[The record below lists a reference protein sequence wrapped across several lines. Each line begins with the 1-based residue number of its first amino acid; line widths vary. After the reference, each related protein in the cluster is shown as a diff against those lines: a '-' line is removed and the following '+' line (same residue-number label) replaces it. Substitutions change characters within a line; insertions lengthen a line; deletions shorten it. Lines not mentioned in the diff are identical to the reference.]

1 MSRTTFLGS
10 HAFLAC
16 AAVSHADVV
25 TLDLN
30 ALKIGEEVLDSYDGG
45 FGSLGSG
52 PGPNIGITF
61 SNDFVTMASG
71 VFGPPFRAE
80 ELTST
85 RGILDIP
92 AGYSGIF
99 SFYFKNSGAFGNVFL
114 CSGLDAVG
122 CTLGQLGL
130 SPLPTFGAAGLLLT
144 VPAHSVVI
152 FGDANALVLDDIT
165 EGAFVPPPGSAVPE
179 PTSVVLLIS
188 LLTALCMV
196 LRRRNVRSATQLSRS
211 GQS

>member
-1 MSRTTFLGS
+1 MSASISRLSAADDLQRSLTVDRAQGSFMSRTTFLGS

-99 SFYFKNSGAFGNVFL
+99 SFYFKNSGAFGNVIF
-114 CSGLDAVG
+114 CPGLDAAG

-130 SPLPTFGAAGLLLT
+130 SPL
-144 VPAHSVVI
+144 
-152 FGDANALVLDDIT
+152 
-165 EGAFVPPPGSAVPE
+165 
-179 PTSVVLLIS
+179 
-188 LLTALCMV
+188 
-196 LRRRNVRSATQLSRS
+196 RRRSGPVVNRS
-211 GQS
+211 GSFCRHLRGCECAGPRRHHGRGLRASSGFCRS

>member
-1 MSRTTFLGS
+1 VSASISRLSAADDLQRSLTVDRAQGSFMSRTTFLAS

-25 TLDLN
+25 TLDFN

-61 SNDFVTMASG
+61 SNDFVTMAGG

-99 SFYFKNSGAFGNVFL
+99 SFYFKNSGAFGNVIF
-114 CSGLDAVG
+114 CPGLDAAG
-122 CTLGQLGL
+122 CTLGQLEL

-152 FGDANALVLDDIT
+152 FGMRMRWSSTTSRKGPSCLLRVLP
-165 EGAFVPPPGSAVPE
+165 FLSP
-179 PTSVVLLIS
+179 LLLFS
-188 LLTALCMV
+188 
-196 LRRRNVRSATQLSRS
+196 
-211 GQS
+211 